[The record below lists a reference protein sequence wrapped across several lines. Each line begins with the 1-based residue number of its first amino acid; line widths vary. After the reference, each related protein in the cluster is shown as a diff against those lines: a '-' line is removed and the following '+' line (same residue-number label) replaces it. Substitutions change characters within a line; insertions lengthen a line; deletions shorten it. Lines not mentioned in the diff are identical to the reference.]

1 MHKGHQFLLST
12 LCREAEK
19 RGLQPLVV
27 VIDKPS
33 THRLTT
39 PDEQDALLSQYTSHI
54 THYTLDDIRHLS
66 ALEFLSTLNA
76 KHATINALLMGY
88 DHRFGADQLNF
99 AQLQS
104 SISNQQFEVISCPS
118 TDAPISSSKIRAA
131 LENGD
136 VETAN
141 NMLGYPY
148 TLTGTVVRGNGIGH
162 TIGFPTAN
170 IQPDSR
176 KLIPKP
182 GVYAAENA
190 LVNIGTNPTVG
201 NDHLTIEAYLP
212 NYQGPDF
219 YDQILSL
226 RLTRRLRDEHHFS
239 SLSALQS
246 QIQQDL
252 TQL

>member
-39 PDEQDALLSQYTSHI
+39 PDEQDALLAHYTSHI
-54 THYTLDDIRHLS
+54 THYPLSAIRHLT
-66 ALEFLSTLNA
+66 AQEF
-76 KHATINALLMGY
+76 INLLQREHNVSALLMGY

-104 SISNQQFEVISCPS
+104 SIINHQLSIINCPS
-118 TDAPISSSKIRAA
+118 TDAPISSSKIREA

-170 IQPDSR
+170 IQTDSR

-182 GVYAAENA
+182 SVYAAENA

-219 YDQILSL
+219 YDQQLSL